1 MKLSKLVLVSML
13 VFLPASAASACDG
26 GNLAMAYLFG
36 YNNFN
41 QRAGVFNNYTPPY
54 FSLHPPVYY
63 GERFYRPYGASP
75 FAAWPQLQPNP
86 AYAPKLG
93 MGISGAAIIENPHCH
108 STVPGSSV
116 VPQSG
121 PEAVPAGVPDVVKKS
136 KGPLIIDNPF
146 YVEDESQLASTEI
159 Y

>member
-13 VFLPASAASACDG
+13 VLLPASAASACDG

-63 GERFYRPYGASP
+63 GERFYRPYGESP

-86 AYAPKLG
+86 AYTPRLG
-93 MGISGAAIIENPHCH
+93 TRSSEVAIIENPHCN
-108 STVPGSSV
+108 STTPCTPA
-116 VPQSG
+116 VPQSSPQAD
-121 PEAVPAGVPDVVKKS
+121 PEGTPDVVKKY
-136 KGPLIIDNPF
+136 KGPLIIENPY
-146 YVEDESQLASTEI
+146 YVEDESQLASTGI
-159 Y
+159 H